1 MIITISLIL
10 KNLCQSVDKKNMTM
24 MKKRHILHWAMG
36 VILTPL
42 LGSCTSDDVVG
53 GAGREECDIILGQ
66 PITVTSATRAT
77 DGSTSSTP
85 FDSGEIVWLW
95 ANKSDG
101 SEYIKAWQL
110 TAQSGGSLTG
120 SSAKYWPSDG
130 SHLNVYALHGN
141 FKNSSSISEG
151 TTQWSNLS
159 LTHTVETDQTLDN
172 NKCLSDL
179 LYSQT
184 SSAVAP
190 NSGSVQ
196 LTFDHVLSKICITL
210 KKADGSGIEDA
221 NLNNAKVEVSGINTE
236 VTYDATNNRVTNSG
250 TASTIT
256 LGQET
261 SGSTTYEAIVPSGM
275 TVAPQVKI
283 TLNDFPETGKKR
295 TFSCTLSSVTF
306 AKGNK
311 YTFTLTLHNEIV
323 VSSPSISEWIKDE
336 ATNMTIPQATG

>member
-1 MIITISLIL
+1 
-10 KNLCQSVDKKNMTM
+10 M

-36 VILTPL
+36 VVMTPL
-42 LGSCTSDDVVG
+42 LGSCAADDVVG
-53 GAGREECDIILGQ
+53 DAGREGCDIILGQ
-66 PITVTSATRAT
+66 PMTVTSATRAA
-77 DGSTSSTP
+77 DGRTSYTQ

-95 ANKSDG
+95 ANKTDDT
-101 SEYIKAWQL
+101 EYINAWKL
-110 TAQSGGSLTG
+110 TAQSGGSLIG
-120 SSAKYWPSDG
+120 SPQYWPSDG
-130 SHLNVYALHGN
+130 SKLNVYALHGN
-141 FKNSSSISEG
+141 FENSTITEGSPSWSSLS
-151 TTQWSNLS
+151 S
-159 LTHTVETDQTLDN
+159 LTHTVETDQSSDE
-172 NKCLSDL
+172 KKRLSDL

-221 NLNNAKVEVSGINTE
+221 NLNNATVEVSGINTE

-261 SGSTTYEAIVPSGM
+261 SGSTTYEAIVPSNM
-275 TVAPQVKI
+275 TVNNPHVTI
-283 TLNDFPETGKKR
+283 TLNDFPASGKTR
-295 TFSCTLSSVTF
+295 TFSCTLMSSVTF
-306 AKGNK
+306 AKGKK

-323 VSSPSISEWIKDE
+323 VSSPAVSPWTPDE
-336 ATNMTIPQATG
+336 PTNMTIPQAKSS

>member
-1 MIITISLIL
+1 
-10 KNLCQSVDKKNMTM
+10 

-42 LGSCTSDDVVG
+42 LGSCAADDVVG
-53 GAGREECDIILGQ
+53 DAGREECDIILGQ
-66 PITVTSATRAT
+66 PMTVTSATRAT
-77 DGSTSSTP
+77 DGGTSSTQ

-95 ANKSDG
+95 ANKADD

-110 TAQSGGSLTG
+110 TAQSGGSLIG
-120 SSAKYWPSDG
+120 SAKYWPSDG
-130 SHLNVYALHGN
+130 SKLNVYALHGN
-141 FKNSSSISEG
+141 FKTDQISENS
-151 TTQWSNLS
+151 TPWSNLS
-159 LTHTVETDQTLDN
+159 LTHTVESDQSSDV
-172 NKCLSDL
+172 NKRLSDL

-184 SSAVAP
+184 SSPVAP
-190 NSGSVQ
+190 NSGLVQ

-221 NLNNAKVEVSGINTE
+221 NLNNATVEVSGINTE

-250 TASTIT
+250 TASIIT
-256 LGQET
+256 LGQES

-275 TVAPQVKI
+275 TVTPQVKI
-283 TLNDFPETGKKR
+283 TLNDFPETGKTR
-295 TFSCTLSSVTF
+295 TFSCTLNSVTF
-306 AKGNK
+306 AQGNK

-323 VSSPSISEWIKDE
+323 VSSHTISEWIKDE

>member
-1 MIITISLIL
+1 
-10 KNLCQSVDKKNMTM
+10 M
-24 MKKRHILHWAMG
+24 MKKRHILHWAIG
-36 VILTPL
+36 VMLTPL
-42 LGSCTSDDVVG
+42 LGSCAADDIG
-53 GAGREECDIILGQ
+53 DAGREGCDIILGQ

-77 DGSTSSTP
+77 DGRTSSTQ
-85 FDSGEIVWLW
+85 FDSGEIVWMW
-95 ANKSDG
+95 ALKENTTN
-101 SEYIKAWQL
+101 EHIKAWKL
-110 TAQSGGSLTG
+110 TVQSGGSLTG

-130 SHLNVYALHGN
+130 SSLDVYALHGN
-141 FKNSSSISEG
+141 FKNDQITEG
-151 TTQWSNLS
+151 TPSWSSLTS

-172 NKCLSDL
+172 NKRLSDL

-190 NSGSVQ
+190 NSTVQ

-221 NLNNAKVEVSGINTE
+221 NLKNAKVEVSGINTE
-236 VTYDATNNRVTNSG
+236 VTYDATNNSVTTSG
-250 TASTIT
+250 TPSTLT
-256 LGQET
+256 LGQES

-283 TLNDFPETGKKR
+283 TLNDFPETDKTR

-311 YTFTLTLHNEIV
+311 YTFTLTLYNNIV
-323 VSSPSISEWIKDE
+323 VSQPTINGW
-336 ATNMTIPQATG
+336 TNDSVPMVIEKANVESS

>member
-1 MIITISLIL
+1 
-10 KNLCQSVDKKNMTM
+10 M

-36 VILTPL
+36 VVMTPL
-42 LGSCTSDDVVG
+42 LVSCAADDVVG
-53 GAGREECDIILGQ
+53 DAGREGCDIILG
-66 PITVTSATRAT
+66 PAITVTSVTRAT
-77 DGSTSSTP
+77 DGSTSSTQ
-85 FDSGEIVWLW
+85 FDSGEIVWMW
-95 ANKSDG
+95 ANKADD
-101 SEYIKAWQL
+101 SEYINAWKL

-141 FKNSSSISEG
+141 FENSPSISEG
-151 TTQWSNLS
+151 TTKWSNLS
-159 LTHTVETDQTLDN
+159 LTHTVKTDQLSDV
-172 NKCLSDL
+172 NKRLSDL

-221 NLNNAKVEVSGINTE
+221 NLNNATVEVSGINTE
-236 VTYDATNNRVTNSG
+236 VTYDATNNRVTNSR

-275 TVAPQVKI
+275 TVTPQVKI
-283 TLNDFPETGKKR
+283 TLNDFPASGTTR
-295 TFSCTLSSVTF
+295 TFSCQLGSVTF
-306 AKGNK
+306 AQGNK
-311 YTFTLTLHNEIV
+311 YTFTLTLHNNIV
-323 VSSPSISEWIKDE
+323 VSQPTINGWTDE
-336 ATNMTIPQATG
+336 TTNMTIPQAPVESS

>member
-1 MIITISLIL
+1 
-10 KNLCQSVDKKNMTM
+10 
-24 MKKRHILHWAMG
+24 MG
-36 VILTPL
+36 VMMTPL
-42 LGSCTSDDVVG
+42 LGSCAADDVVG
-53 GAGREECDIILGQ
+53 DAGREGCDIISGQ
-66 PITVTSATRAT
+66 PITVTSATRSA
-77 DGSTSSTP
+77 DGRNSSNQ
-85 FDSGEIVWLW
+85 FEQDEIVWLW
-95 ANKSDG
+95 ANKSGG

-110 TAQSGGSLTG
+110 TAKNGGSLIG
-120 SSAKYWPSDG
+120 SPQYWPSDG
-130 SHLNVYALHGN
+130 SHLDVYALHGN
-141 FKNSSSISEG
+141 FENSQIREDATFWSSL
-151 TTQWSNLS
+151 TS
-159 LTHTVETDQTLDN
+159 LTHTVASDQSSDE
-172 NKCLSDL
+172 KKRLSDL

-184 SSAVAP
+184 LSVAP
-190 NSGSVQ
+190 NNTVQ

-221 NLNNAKVEVSGINTE
+221 NLNNATVEVSGINTE
-236 VTYDATNNRVTNSG
+236 VTYDATNNSVTNSG

-311 YTFTLTLHNEIV
+311 YTFTLTLHNEIE
-323 VSSPSISEWIKDE
+323 VSSPTISDWTNEE
-336 ATNMTIPQATG
+336 TNMTIPQAPVEPS